1 MFTPKNYQEVIRGY
15 KLRRNILLLLNT
27 FLVLAIILIFMWS
40 FSPGVT
46 ERLFVIS
53 YPVYLFPVVLITE
66 FAILSRVLSGPVMF
80 LLLSWK
86 GRRVDPS
93 KPEEVFGKY
102 RSAEILEMVRELE
115 KKMDVGYVR
124 HVFVYEGNMSNAMT
138 TDIILLKPYRSSMIV
153 LTSSLVETLN
163 RDELMA
169 ALGHEMAHLKRNDVF
184 YNNAVIGPSLML
196 IWIILILIQNLPEHL
211 NAEPVIASLL
221 VLLPLSVITRPIA
234 KSMARY
240 SEYAADFLSAEANG
254 LLPMANALIKIGQRD
269 DTILGIYYTLQ
280 KRYRLDAGVLSG
292 GEFRKELEESLKGVI
307 DPDKA
312 EEITRELVRNYG
324 GSERKRRGEL
334 PLLKPKIL
342 DWREFDSHIKDYS
355 LDYVEL
361 GQLVEALKRGP
372 HLRLFR
378 HVSSSYTFSVFGSH
392 PRFKE
397 RIIFLWDAFSKNEE
411 ERIYTVMVSRS
422 AAPSPSSDV
431 YVCPFCQVK
440 FRLVPTADG
449 PDEVVCPNCG
459 LKGEV

>member
-1 MFTPKNYQEVIRGY
+1 
-15 KLRRNILLLLNT
+15 
-27 FLVLAIILIFMWS
+27 
-40 FSPGVT
+40 
-46 ERLFVIS
+46 
-53 YPVYLFPVVLITE
+53 
-66 FAILSRVLSGPVMF
+66 MF

-269 DTILGIYYTLQ
+269 DTILGLYSTFQ
-280 KRYRLDAGVLSG
+280 KR
-292 GEFRKELEESLKGVI
+292 
-307 DPDKA
+307 
-312 EEITRELVRNYG
+312 
-324 GSERKRRGEL
+324 
-334 PLLKPKIL
+334 
-342 DWREFDSHIKDYS
+342 
-355 LDYVEL
+355 
-361 GQLVEALKRGP
+361 
-372 HLRLFR
+372 
-378 HVSSSYTFSVFGSH
+378 
-392 PRFKE
+392 
-397 RIIFLWDAFSKNEE
+397 
-411 ERIYTVMVSRS
+411 
-422 AAPSPSSDV
+422 
-431 YVCPFCQVK
+431 
-440 FRLVPTADG
+440 
-449 PDEVVCPNCG
+449 
-459 LKGEV
+459 